1 MRQPR
6 HCRLAACRIHFGAIR
21 FYSLGH
27 GGNDAQK
34 TMGIIAVPAVLAGL
48 SRCEVPLSVLSYNH
62 LSDRDDAGNAGWWL
76 AHREDN
82 GVQDYAY
89 ADARLLRGT
98 EGAATLFVSTWL
110 GILVSTTRTS
120 PAQSLGWSGTKDFFS
135 ALDRKQYCGGLDHCD
150 PASAT
155 ITATCYGLTRLA
167 DGCNAMS
174 GGVCFTPERGTL
186 VGVREMFSVRQCT
199 APPNAK
205 TSRIELQIV
214 PL

>member
-6 HCRLAACRIHFGAIR
+6 HCRLAACRNSFWRNSFLFARARRKRCAENHGHHRGPCCIR
-21 FYSLGH
+21 RAKSVF
-27 GGNDAQK
+27 
-34 TMGIIAVPAVLAGL
+34 
-48 SRCEVPLSVLSYNH
+48 PLSVLSYNH

-76 AHREDN
+76 AHREYN

-110 GILVSTTRTS
+110 RILVSTTRTS

>member
-21 FYSLGH
+21 FYSLSH

-34 TMGIIAVPAVLAGL
+34 TMGIIAVPAVLAAL

-120 PAQSLGWSGTKDFFS
+120 PARSLGWSGTKDFFS
-135 ALDRKQYCGGLDHCD
+135 ALDRKQYVVAWIIAIQRRPRSPRHVTD
-150 PASAT
+150 
-155 ITATCYGLTRLA
+155 
-167 DGCNAMS
+167 
-174 GGVCFTPERGTL
+174 
-186 VGVREMFSVRQCT
+186 
-199 APPNAK
+199 
-205 TSRIELQIV
+205 
-214 PL
+214 

>member
-34 TMGIIAVPAVLAGL
+34 TMGIIPVPAVLAGL
-48 SRCEVPLSVLSYNH
+48 NH
-62 LSDRDDAGNAGWWL
+62 LSDRDDAGNAGWRL

-98 EGAATLFVSTWL
+98 GGAATLFVSTWL

-120 PAQSLGWSGTKDFFS
+120 LG
-135 ALDRKQYCGGLDHCD
+135 
-150 PASAT
+150 
-155 ITATCYGLTRLA
+155 
-167 DGCNAMS
+167 
-174 GGVCFTPERGTL
+174 
-186 VGVREMFSVRQCT
+186 
-199 APPNAK
+199 
-205 TSRIELQIV
+205 
-214 PL
+214 